1 MKNKEKLNPMQ
12 ANSEVLQQIL
22 DILRPLVPDGLEITS
37 ETALVT
43 DLGLDSLKVMKIVEI
58 LEDSFDISIPIN
70 ILSDVRTVGDL
81 ELQIQKIN
89 WE

>member
-1 MKNKEKLNPMQ
+1 MQ
-12 ANSEVLQQIL
+12 ANGEVLQQIL
-22 DILRPLVPDGLEITS
+22 DILKPLVPDGLEITS
-37 ETALVT
+37 ETALVA
-43 DLGLDSLKVMKIVEI
+43 DLGLDSLKVMKILEN

-70 ILSDVRTVGDL
+70 ILSNVRTVRDL

>member
-1 MKNKEKLNPMQ
+1 LKNKEKLNPMQ

-22 DILRPLVPDGLEITS
+22 DILKPLVPDGLEITS

-43 DLGLDSLKVMKIVEI
+43 DLGLDSLKVMKIVES
-58 LEDSFDISIPIN
+58 LEDSLDISIPIN
-70 ILSDVRTVGDL
+70 ILSDVRTVRDL